1 MPWLTA
7 LKVCTTSIAF
17 WAAIS
22 APVDGP
28 QGDYDQAKLKEYAE
42 KGQAAGK
49 AWALAIQAHSH
60 NTCSWQY
67 VHDTFA
73 HVSCRPPRVPSPS
86 QPRRF
91 RPTDAHP
98 RGALS
103 GSSTRTSCCTAT

>member
-49 AWALAIQAHSH
+49 AWALAIQAHWH

-73 HVSCRPPRVPSPS
+73 QR
-86 QPRRF
+86 
-91 RPTDAHP
+91 
-98 RGALS
+98 
-103 GSSTRTSCCTAT
+103 